1 MTPQTP
7 EPQRSQRT
15 DPTIPPPRTPTA
27 SAAPTAPAMPGNLAV
42 PTAPHGPEPPGG
54 PPTEPT
60 ALARLD
66 ALVSRPFPERRART
80 TVGESGPGFHVAPLW
95 ASGPLWDADPA
106 DAAAAREECT
116 DQLAALVAM
125 VSLRWGEPV
134 VHDLTDALDRSARGL
149 PVPAPLDLL
158 CTLVPRVYAWR
169 GGGRWIAVGAGPLE
183 PRQPRQVLGA
193 VAAGPP
199 REGEIPGGDDAL
211 AP

>member
-1 MTPQTP
+1 MPDTP
-7 EPQRSQRT
+7 
-15 DPTIPPPRTPTA
+15 
-27 SAAPTAPAMPGNLAV
+27 AV

-54 PPTEPT
+54 PPT

-66 ALVSRPFPERRART
+66 ALTSRPFPERRT
-80 TVGESGPGFHVAPLW
+80 PTDVGESGPGFHVAPLW

-106 DAAAAREECT
+106 DAATAREECT
-116 DQLAALVAM
+116 EQLAALVAV

-134 VHDLTDALDRSARGL
+134 VHDLTDALERSARGL

-169 GGGRWIAVGAGPLE
+169 DGGRWIAVGAGPLE
-183 PRQPRQVLGA
+183 PGQPRQVLGA
-193 VAAGPP
+193 VAARPSG
-199 REGEIPGGDDAL
+199 EGEIPGGDDTP